1 MLESR
6 LEEGVLRVRGVV
18 ATPRVSRNRVFYP
31 PEELERAVKQ
41 LAGKPVPIYLEHVS
55 AERAVGWARLRWN
68 PEKLRV
74 EFEGEILDEEAA
86 EKVRKGLIK
95 HVSLGADYEVL
106 EPGDGYRVAR
116 GLEFRELSLVA
127 VPGIPEAG
135 LEPIRLMERLEPKNP
150 LARRVGGMRDE
161 RLLKALREFR
171 NALEEVE
178 KERVVEERVGGADY
192 EAIARRL
199 REAITST
206 NAPAIPQWRP
216 PLINLPPGVDAG
228 LRRFCRLAVLPRGTD
243 RAVITRITTPSFT
256 QLTEGQA
263 ISDSAQTMEN
273 VEIPTQ
279 EYGAAQTITD
289 TVMESMTGDL
299 VQAVEKS
306 LQRAAIR
313 NEDKVIIDALA
324 SATGLDTI
332 YGGWRASEAE
342 VTSAD
347 TLTWQLILEAKK
359 RILEKGRDVGEGRLV
374 LLIHPKQWLDLMNDI
389 GANLIAAGDRA
400 FVESGEVVR
409 IFGVDVVVSDQLPT
423 GTGNNVTTYHG
434 FLFVKEEALG
444 LAVSRDLRVE
454 LDRDINMRATNI
466 VATHRV
472 GAKIIDP
479 DSAVKIVTA

>member
-1 MLESR
+1 MLETWV
-6 LEEGVLRVRGVV
+6 EEGVLKVRGVV
-18 ATPRVSRNRVFYP
+18 ATPRVSRNKVFYP
-31 PEELERAVKQ
+31 PEELERAVKR
-41 LAGKPVPIYLEHVS
+41 LAGRPIPIYLEHVS
-55 AERAVGWARLRWN
+55 AERAIGLARLRWD

-74 EFEGEILDEEAA
+74 EFEGEIHDEEAA

-106 EPGDGYRVAR
+106 EPGSGYKVAR

-135 LEPIRLMERLEPKNP
+135 LEPLRLMERLEPKNP
-150 LARRVGGMRDE
+150 LARIGCSMDG
-161 RLLKALREFR
+161 RLLDVLRELR
-171 NALEEVE
+171 RALEGLEPE
-178 KERVVEERVGGADY
+178 GVVEERVGGADY

-199 REAITST
+199 REALTST
-206 NAPAIPQWRP
+206 SAPTIPQWTP

-228 LRRFCRLAVLPRGTD
+228 LRRFCRVAVLPRGTD
-243 RAVITRITTPSFT
+243 RAIITKITTPGFT
-256 QLTEGQA
+256 QLAEGQEIA
-263 ISDSAQTMEN
+263 DSAQTMEN
-273 VEIPTQ
+273 IEIPTQ

-289 TVMESMTGDL
+289 TVMESMTGEL
-299 VQAVEKS
+299 VQAIERA

-313 NEDKVIIDALA
+313 NEDRVIIDALA
-324 SATGLDTI
+324 SAQGLEVV
-332 YGGWRASEAE
+332 YGGWRSAESE

-359 RILEKGRDVGEGRLV
+359 RVLEKGREVGEGRLV

-389 GANLIAAGDRA
+389 GANLIAAGDKA
-400 FVESGEVVR
+400 FVENGEVVR
-409 IFGVDVVVSDQLPT
+409 VFGVDIVVSDQLPT
-423 GTGNNVTTYHG
+423 GMGNNITTHHG

-444 LAVSRDLRVE
+444 LAVSRDLRIE
-454 LDRDINMRATNI
+454 LDRDINKRATNI

-479 DSAVKIVTA
+479 DSTVKIITV